1 MGEIL
6 IAYFFFAYKK
16 VNISIPK
23 DFRKLLIFTILCTG
37 FLWRIT
43 LAAWITG
50 HPYDL
55 SAFQNWANTWLIYC
69 KGKDTIFAAVTAL
82 LLIAGVFTFST
93 RMHERYSLGL
103 LAFVYLKDK
112 RFLLLTAGF
121 SLTMY
126 ADTHYVLF
134 ETLKGIN
141 SDPFDPV
148 LFLTSLFNV
157 LLFGYLLKLIYSI
170 MLRKKHYSA
179 DRVQHK
185 IMD

>member
-1 MGEIL
+1 MAYYPSSLDYRTSLRFECLPKLGEYL
-6 IAYFFFAYKK
+6 A
-16 VNISIPK
+16 
-23 DFRKLLIFTILCTG
+23 DLLQRKGYNFCC
-37 FLWRIT
+37 
-43 LAAWITG
+43 
-50 HPYDL
+50 
-55 SAFQNWANTWLIYC
+55 SNC
-69 KGKDTIFAAVTAL
+69 
-82 LLIAGVFTFST
+82 IAGVFTFST
-93 RMHERYSLGL
+93 RMHERYLFPSVALGL

-141 SDPFDPV
+141 SVPFDPV